1 MSTNTTAAGQGRI
14 VVGVDGSAAGDEAL
28 RWAVRLA
35 PTLGATVQVVSAWE
49 LEFEPASRD
58 IVDETIRRVFGG
70 AAPDGLDVL
79 VKAGNPARLLLD
91 AGRGATMIVVG
102 SRGVGGF
109 TGLLLGSV
117 SRSVAEHATC
127 PVMIVRQPQPTQ
139 E

>member
-1 MSTNTTAAGQGRI
+1 MSTNTTAAGPGRI

-49 LEFEPASRD
+49 LEFEPANRD

-79 VKAGNPARLLLD
+79 VKPDNPARLLLD